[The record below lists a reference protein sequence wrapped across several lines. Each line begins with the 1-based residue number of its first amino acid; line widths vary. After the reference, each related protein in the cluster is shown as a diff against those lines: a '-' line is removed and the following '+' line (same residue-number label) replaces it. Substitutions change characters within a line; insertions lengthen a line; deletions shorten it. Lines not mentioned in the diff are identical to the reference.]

1 MVRGKAAKGRAAE
14 DGLEEH
20 VEGDAAPAAGQYR
33 KAVDS
38 KLGWDPHYTPGL
50 QALLRAWQACS
61 QKSTGFCFHSNT
73 GGGG

>member
-38 KLGWDPHYTPGL
+38 KLGWDPHYTPGPFAGL
-50 QALLRAWQACS
+50 AGLLAKEHRGLLS
-61 QKSTGFCFHSNT
+61 F
-73 GGGG
+73 

>member
-38 KLGWDPHYTPGL
+38 KLGWDPHYTPGHFTGPFAGL
-50 QALLRAWQACS
+50 AGLLAKEHRVLLS
-61 QKSTGFCFHSNT
+61 F
-73 GGGG
+73 